1 MIKMASPDEYHMYEQ
16 GPFSI
21 QLPPREKKITE
32 CSESI
37 DSGLDEKIDE
47 RVTTHP
53 QDQDYL
59 SDEEQQG
66 SKLDKVLSG
75 IAWPKYNLPAFM
87 SNKRKASSHSVISDE
102 MFEKARVF
110 RSKKKLVGTIDV
122 YWLYDDGGLTLLLP
136 YILSNR

>member
-53 QDQDYL
+53 DQDQEYL

-75 IAWPKYNLPAFM
+75 IGNVQLFL
-87 SNKRKASSHSVISDE
+87 N
-102 MFEKARVF
+102 
-110 RSKKKLVGTIDV
+110 
-122 YWLYDDGGLTLLLP
+122 
-136 YILSNR
+136 

>member
-1 MIKMASPDEYHMYEQ
+1 MRLRGGIDLIKMASPDEYHMYEQ

-47 RVTTHP
+47 RVTTNP
-53 QDQDYL
+53 DQDQDYL

-75 IAWPKYNLPAFM
+75 IGNVQLARIPKNP
-87 SNKRKASSHSVISDE
+87 
-102 MFEKARVF
+102 
-110 RSKKKLVGTIDV
+110 SKV
-122 YWLYDDGGLTLLLP
+122 
-136 YILSNR
+136 